1 MLRRLALASRAPRLN
16 RLQATRRPLSTAVP
30 PPPQAEPVVEAA
42 TALAAPGTYSKALS
56 LFHWLVGL
64 SIVGS
69 VGAVRLFLGSYPSFL
84 PPSPPFLQPTF

>member
-1 MLRRLALASRAPRLN
+1 MLRRLALIPRARFNTVLAP
-16 RLQATRRPLSTAVP
+16 RRPLSTAV

-42 TALAAPGTYSKALS
+42 TPLAGPETYSKVLS

-69 VGAVRLFLGSYPSFL
+69 VGAVRFLLHPTH
-84 PPSPPFLQPTF
+84 PPLSPPPFLQPTP